1 MAAVRAARLLNFASQ
16 PPKGL
21 ECFTLI
27 QALTSER
34 LKIQKIYLQ
43 ITVVLVTYSLPL
55 ITVVVVVVVSST

>member
-1 MAAVRAARLLNFASQ
+1 MAAVRAARLLNLTSQ

-34 LKIQKIYLQ
+34 LKIQNLHIYSAHFQTVFTITKIGFFIKL
-43 ITVVLVTYSLPL
+43 
-55 ITVVVVVVVSST
+55 